1 MINQNLL
8 AREIAEKEG
17 LKVQVSI
24 AQIKE
29 VQKHLLISL
38 AECSDV
44 QVKRLLDRVAKG
56 HKVERPL

>member
-29 VQKHLLISL
+29 VQKHLLVSL
-38 AECSDV
+38 AECSDT
-44 QVKRLLDRVAKG
+44 QVKRLLDRVAKRQ
-56 HKVERPL
+56 KVERPL